1 MVSATAAGCL
11 RVAFSHVVT
20 EVALISRDTFLP
32 RDAMRKRGL
41 CCRPVS
47 VRLSV
52 RLTRWCIVSTRLKIS
67 SNFFNGLVALV
78 FYPLRRYPI
87 PRGTHSAGAKNTRGW
102 EHFAIFDRNRRL
114 SRKWYEV
121 RDRSMVAMER

>member
-78 FYPLRRYPI
+78 FLSPAPI
-87 PRGTHSAGAKNTRGW
+87 PNSKGNPFSGCKKIHGVETFCDFRPKSPSISET
-102 EHFAIFDRNRRL
+102 
-114 SRKWYEV
+114 V
-121 RDRSMVAMER
+121 VVER